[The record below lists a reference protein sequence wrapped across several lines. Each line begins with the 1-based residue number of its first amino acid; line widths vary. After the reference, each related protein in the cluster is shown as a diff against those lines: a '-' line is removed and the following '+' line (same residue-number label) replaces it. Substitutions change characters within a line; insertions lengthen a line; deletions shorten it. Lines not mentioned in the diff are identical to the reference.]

1 MGRDLPLESYGETF
15 HCFPYKLASGFNG
28 SGCCAV
34 LENWGR
40 GSVHY
45 GRLVTG
51 GPWKYVGLGIQVEL
65 TLEDLGARGGAS
77 LPLEGIFVVIIC

>member
-45 GRLVTG
+45 GCLVTG